1 MKKNK
6 SKLKGQSANKKQKKE
21 LELTLTAKIQEVIA
35 QFGKVKK
42 SEKAIERFSKKM
54 IKKLSIE
61 IKKDV
66 TPVAE
71 EKAPQTETKAKVTK
85 PAVDKKPKAEVEAK

>member
-6 SKLKGQSANKKQKKE
+6 SKLKSQSANKKQKKE
-21 LELTLTAKIQEVIA
+21 LELTLTEKIKEVIA

-66 TPVAE
+66 APIAE
-71 EKAPQTETKAKVTK
+71 EKAPQVETKTKVTK
-85 PAVDKKPKAEVEAK
+85 PLVAKKPKAEVETK